1 MCKLLLFAGD
11 QLLPASAAA
20 PVTDAAVPEGH
31 KGLHSFLYGD
41 GDAEHT
47 SQKYEFRQ
55 VGGPPEGGG
64 GREINSKHWSVPD
77 AESTQRHQ

>member
-1 MCKLLLFAGD
+1 
-11 QLLPASAAA
+11 LPASAAA

-41 GDAEHT
+41 GDAEHK

-55 VGGPPEGGG
+55 VRDMRGGG
-64 GREINSKHWSVPD
+64 GWS
-77 AESTQRHQ
+77 AGA